1 MKTKNKIP
9 QELIEIIIKHSAF
22 EEYEINKNTSLN
34 LDYKGGMSHY
44 DAILFFNDLY
54 DKYNISFPND
64 FDVTEYFYKEG
75 MELPK
80 FIKILLGIPVKKEN
94 VNIKN
99 ITVNHIIKV
108 IKEKRWIEP

>member
-44 DAILFFNDLY
+44 DAILFF
-54 DKYNISFPND
+54 
-64 FDVTEYFYKEG
+64 
-75 MELPK
+75 
-80 FIKILLGIPVKKEN
+80 
-94 VNIKN
+94 
-99 ITVNHIIKV
+99 
-108 IKEKRWIEP
+108 